1 MDILGEG
8 LLGAIIGGAAS
19 LAATYITLWSQKK
32 KAAEEDRARVKAVL
46 QAIHVEIRTL
56 CQLYDATM
64 PVKVHQL
71 AEGQPLRVN
80 YPIAQDYFTIYR
92 ENSHLIGHIPD
103 AELRSAIVA
112 CYMYTKSLVDTYRFN
127 NDLVDGYDAAELAYK
142 RAPTQPNDEEMRA
155 RLGA

>member
-56 CQLYDATM
+56 YQLYDATM

-71 AEGQPLRVN
+71 ADQSPRTISQS
-80 YPIAQDYFTIYR
+80 IART
-92 ENSHLIGHIPD
+92 
-103 AELRSAIVA
+103 
-112 CYMYTKSLVDTYRFN
+112 
-127 NDLVDGYDAAELAYK
+127 
-142 RAPTQPNDEEMRA
+142 PT
-155 RLGA
+155 